1 MQVKTGAIYLENNQL
16 KQRLAAMEK
25 EKSELQEKL
34 KAAEGICSVDLLALV
49 S

>member
-1 MQVKTGAIYLENNQL
+1 MQVKTGAICSENDQL

-25 EKSELQEKL
+25 EESELQEKL
-34 KAAEGICSVDLLALV
+34 KTAEGICSVDLLALV